1 MKKLFRNIFLL
12 EFFFGSK
19 EAKIDPN
26 TTDGPI
32 VREKLTPEEEKQKAA
47 DELKEWLDNPENR
60 QRIVET
66 AKAFDLV
73 MKGQWFD
80 LKDVMNRT
88 NYRQIQSALN
98 ILNTMKLAQCLVA
111 EERGSREVFKI
122 TITGKN
128 RIKLLESM
136 EKKKTREL
144 EEIKKELL
152 VLKNNNN

>member
-26 TTDGPI
+26 TTDGP
-32 VREKLTPEEEKQKAA
+32 VAKKQLTPEEERQKAA

-88 NYRQIQSALN
+88 NYRQVQSALN

-152 VLKNNNN
+152 VLKNNN

>member
-19 EAKIDPN
+19 EVKIDPN
-26 TTDGPI
+26 TTDGPV